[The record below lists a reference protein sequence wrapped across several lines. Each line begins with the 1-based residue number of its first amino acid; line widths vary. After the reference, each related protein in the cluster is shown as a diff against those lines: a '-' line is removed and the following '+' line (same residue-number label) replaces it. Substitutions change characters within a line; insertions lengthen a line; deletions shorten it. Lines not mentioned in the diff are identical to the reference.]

1 MENETF
7 TLQSFEAGDEQADMR
22 LDKLLAVVYPD
33 ESRSFF
39 QKLIKSGDVMVNGK
53 DQVKSSLTIQ
63 AGDLIEVRIPAAKS
77 VAILPEDI
85 PLDILYEDDDVLV
98 VNKPKNMVVHPAPGH
113 YTGTLVNAILYH
125 CRDSLSGINGEIRP
139 GIVHRIDKDTTGAL
153 IVCKNDHAHK
163 NIAEQIKAHSV
174 TRVYNGILQGTLKDE
189 EGTIRGA
196 IGRDPNNRLRMAI
209 NEKNGK
215 PAVTHY
221 HVLAQNNGYS
231 LCEFRLETGRTHQIR
246 VHMAS
251 IGHPLLGD
259 PLYGPKNPPV
269 KHLEGQCLRLRKV
282 KFSFTYCIIFFWLAI
297 LNTSNTF
304 FFCSVGNLTDHSA
317 IGRSLCFDPNF

>member
-1 MENETF
+1 MEKENIK
-7 TLQSFEAGDEQADMR
+7 LQSFEAGERQSDMR
-22 LDKLLAVVYPD
+22 LDKLLAEVYPD

-39 QKLIKSGDVMVNGK
+39 QKLIKSGDVIVNGK
-53 DQVKSSLTIQ
+53 DSVKPSQIIL

-77 VAILPEDI
+77 VEILPENI

-98 VNKPKNMVVHPAPGH
+98 VDKPKNMVVHPAPGH

-153 IVCKNDHAHK
+153 IVCKNDHAHRV
-163 NIAEQIKAHSV
+163 IAEQIKAHSV
-174 TRVYNGILQGTLKDE
+174 TRVYNGIVQGMLKE
-189 EGTIRGA
+189 EKGTINGP
-196 IGRDPNNRLRMAI
+196 IGRDPNNRLRMAV

-221 HVLAQNNGYS
+221 KVLSQNNGYS
-231 LCEFRLETGRTHQIR
+231 FCEFRLETGRTHQIR

-251 IGHPLLGD
+251 QGHPLLGD
-259 PLYGPKNPPV
+259 PLYGPKNQPV
-269 KHLEGQCLRLRKV
+269 KHLEGQCLHARTIGFIHPTSGEYLEIKAPLP
-282 KFSFTYCIIFFWLAI
+282 TYFLEL
-297 LNTSNTF
+297 LNRFDICYNTISQF
-304 FFCSVGNLTDHSA
+304 
-317 IGRSLCFDPNF
+317 

>member
-1 MENETF
+1 MENEKF

-22 LDKLLAVVYPD
+22 LDKLLAEVYPN

-39 QKLIKSGDVMVNGK
+39 QKLIKSGDVIVNGK
-53 DQVKSSLTIQ
+53 DQIKPSLTIQ

-85 PLDILYEDDDVLV
+85 PLDILYEDEDVLV

-215 PAVTHY
+215 PAITHY
-221 HVLAQNNGYS
+221 HVIGQNNGYS

-269 KHLEGQCLRLRKV
+269 KHLEGQCLHAK
-282 KFSFTYCIIFFWLAI
+282 S
-297 LNTSNTF
+297 
-304 FFCSVGNLTDHSA
+304 
-317 IGRSLCFDPNF
+317 IGFVHPTTGEYIEVEAPWPDYFQALLERFELIDGIR